1 MLSTTIRSPGRI
13 QISVNEGASRVMKGE
28 RRLSRTVALETLYEV
43 DLVGHPPLV
52 VFNERCGATN
62 SVNSR
67 VESYA
72 RRLVMG
78 ILKCRDHLDR
88 YIQVHAP
95 EWPLDQ
101 VAVVDRNLL
110 RMALYEFTVGDVPIK
125 VAINEAVELAKL
137 YGSDSSS
144 RFVNGVLG
152 ALVSQQD
159 EVAETLREVVKS

>member
-1 MLSTTIRSPGRI
+1 
-13 QISVNEGASRVMKGE
+13 MKGE
-28 RRLSRTVALETLYEV
+28 RRLSRTIALETLYEV
-43 DLVGHPPLV
+43 DLVGHPPV
-52 VFNERCGATN
+52 VVLHERCGAVED
-62 SVNSR
+62 VNAR
-67 VESYA
+67 VESYV

-78 ILKCRDHLDR
+78 ILKCRGHLDR
-88 YIQVHAP
+88 YIQAHAP

-110 RMALYEFTVGDVPIK
+110 RMALYEFTVGDVPVK

-159 EVAETLREVVKS
+159 EVKETLSEVVQS

>member
-1 MLSTTIRSPGRI
+1 
-13 QISVNEGASRVMKGE
+13 MKGE
-28 RRLSRTVALETLYEV
+28 RRLSRTIALETLYEV
-43 DLVGHPPLV
+43 DLVHHPFLV
-52 VFNERCGATN
+52 VLHERLAAVD
-62 SVNSR
+62 SVNAR

-78 ILKCRDHLDR
+78 ILRCRDHLDR
-88 YIQVHAP
+88 YIQAHAP

-110 RMALYEFTVGDVPIK
+110 RMALYEFTVGDVPVK

-152 ALVSQQD
+152 ALVPQQD
-159 EVAETLREVVKS
+159 EVAETLRQVVQS

>member
-1 MLSTTIRSPGRI
+1 
-13 QISVNEGASRVMKGE
+13 MKGE
-28 RRLSRTVALETLYEV
+28 RRLSRTIALETLYEV
-43 DLVGHPPLV
+43 DLVSHPPIV
-52 VFNERCGATN
+52 VFHERCSALDTMN
-62 SVNSR
+62 AR

-72 RRLVMG
+72 RRLIMG
-78 ILKCRDHLDR
+78 VLKCQDHLDG
-88 YIQVHAP
+88 YIQAHAP

-152 ALVSQQD
+152 ALVSHQD
-159 EVAETLREVVKS
+159 EVAETLREVVRS